1 MVVSDF
7 LVCLSHGSN
16 DVGNAI
22 SPLIVLMNLEK
33 QPVWISYLLGSL
45 GIALGL
51 IVYGE
56 KVMKCIGE
64 DVIHLDYMKGFCSQ
78 FATAICVCLGSNL
91 GIPLS
96 TTHCIV
102 GALAG
107 VHFSGKFQFMKNV
120 YYKND

>member
-51 IVYGE
+51 IIYGE

-64 DVIHLDYMKGFCSQ
+64 DVIHLDYMKGFCS
-78 FATAICVCLGSNL
+78 
-91 GIPLS
+91 
-96 TTHCIV
+96 
-102 GALAG
+102 
-107 VHFSGKFQFMKNV
+107 
-120 YYKND
+120 

>member
-33 QPVWISYLLGSL
+33 QPVWISYLIGSL

-64 DVIHLDYMKGFCSQ
+64 DVIHLDYMKGFCS
-78 FATAICVCLGSNL
+78 
-91 GIPLS
+91 
-96 TTHCIV
+96 
-102 GALAG
+102 
-107 VHFSGKFQFMKNV
+107 
-120 YYKND
+120 

>member
-64 DVIHLDYMKGFCSQ
+64 DVIHLDYMKGFCS
-78 FATAICVCLGSNL
+78 
-91 GIPLS
+91 
-96 TTHCIV
+96 
-102 GALAG
+102 
-107 VHFSGKFQFMKNV
+107 
-120 YYKND
+120 

>member
-22 SPLIVLMNLEK
+22 SPLIVLMNLER

-51 IVYGE
+51 IIYGE

-64 DVIHLDYMKGFCSQ
+64 DVIHLDYMKGFCS
-78 FATAICVCLGSNL
+78 
-91 GIPLS
+91 
-96 TTHCIV
+96 
-102 GALAG
+102 
-107 VHFSGKFQFMKNV
+107 
-120 YYKND
+120 

>member
-33 QPVWISYLLGSL
+33 QPVWISYFIGSL

-64 DVIHLDYMKGFCSQ
+64 DVIHLDYMKGYCS
-78 FATAICVCLGSNL
+78 
-91 GIPLS
+91 
-96 TTHCIV
+96 
-102 GALAG
+102 
-107 VHFSGKFQFMKNV
+107 
-120 YYKND
+120 